1 VNAHFSELPGSAQNM
16 PLSLK
21 HPVNG
26 MARNGRGERIR
37 TSDTLLPKQVLYQAE
52 LHPDPAKSSISSRF
66 IKARRNCNRRF
77 DDYSGGAESIGFGIY
92 AKHDSIP
99 PHGIALQK
107 GPRQADFYR
116 FPAAFFICDSFRP
129 SLCSGLG
136 NHP

>member
-1 VNAHFSELPGSAQNM
+1 M
-16 PLSLK
+16 P
-21 HPVNG
+21 
-26 MARNGRGERIR
+26 RNGRGERIR

-66 IKARRNCNRRF
+66 IKACGNCNRRF
-77 DDYSGGAESIGFGIY
+77 DDCSYFVGRAGFGIY
-92 AKHDSIP
+92 AKHDTIP
-99 PHGIALQK
+99 PDRIALQK

-116 FPAAFFICDSFRP
+116 PAPAFFVCDSFPP